1 MTILSTPEPP
11 PEDAVPAQYMSDLI
25 VAGEEPVFAEPWQAY
40 AFALAV
46 SLSRQGHFAWSE
58 WTRLFGEERKASATR
73 GDADNGT
80 TYFRCWL
87 TTLERIV
94 VEKNLSDSGALAELK
109 NAWADAYRRT
119 PHGQPVTLD
128 PAATRELHP

>member
-1 MTILSTPEPP
+1 MNTPKPLAEGAPESRYLS
-11 PEDAVPAQYMSDLI
+11 DV
-25 VAGEEPVFAEPWQAY
+25 VVRGEEPVFVEPWQAY

-46 SLSRQGHFAWSE
+46 SLSRQGHFTWSE
-58 WTRLFGEERKASATR
+58 WTRLFGEERKASANR

-80 TYFRCWL
+80 TYFHCWL

-94 VEKNLSDSGALAELK
+94 VQRNFSNIGTLTDLK
-109 NAWADAYRRT
+109 NAWAEAYRHT
-119 PHGQPVTLD
+119 PHGQPVALD